1 MHVPSTRRRT
11 DNACSVNSRLF
22 PFLGLALPLRSAWAS
37 FPTFL
42 LARCSPSSSSLS
54 TSSSLSD
61 PSGGC
66 SASWWRNSISR
77 VEANENSR
85 LSFTHVS
92 IKRTKETGHYP
103 RPHSSLHQAI
113 VSAAD
118 QAERV
123 RLSEAAQA
131 CRKPSKCLLA

>member
-1 MHVPSTRRRT
+1 MFHAWLDDR
-11 DNACSVNSRLF
+11 
-22 PFLGLALPLRSAWAS
+22 GALQ
-37 FPTFL
+37 
-42 LARCSPSSSSLS
+42 
-54 TSSSLSD
+54 
-61 PSGGC
+61 
-66 SASWWRNSISR
+66 
-77 VEANENSR
+77 NENSR

-131 CRKPSKCLLA
+131 CRKPSKCLLAYLRNDSVRVDVSNANQPHFPQ